1 MTNVSIYSASPVA
14 AAGFAAII
22 GGIEGFRLSG
32 TWSALGPLEEHVRTE
47 RPDLLLLELTPAV
60 TLDVIRRLLS
70 AVPAP
75 ALILSVGA
83 APAEFISQILGL
95 GVRGVL
101 GRNSSVEFHT
111 KCFCEVAAG
120 TMWVDPEIGRRLL
133 LTDRIA
139 LTPRERQLMGLLAQG
154 LRNKEIAWSMG
165 ISEGT
170 VKVYLSRLFTKVGAS
185 DRFELALLA
194 LRNVVAGGASV
205 PERDRDRSVPFQI
218 PRFVSR
224 ERAESVAR

>member
-1 MTNVSIYSASPVA
+1 
-14 AAGFAAII
+14 
-22 GGIEGFRLSG
+22 
-32 TWSALGPLEEHVRTE
+32 
-47 RPDLLLLELTPAV
+47 
-60 TLDVIRRLLS
+60 
-70 AVPAP
+70 
-75 ALILSVGA
+75 
-83 APAEFISQILGL
+83 
-95 GVRGVL
+95 
-101 GRNSSVEFHT
+101 
-111 KCFCEVAAG
+111 
-120 TMWVDPEIGRRLL
+120 
-133 LTDRIA
+133 
-139 LTPRERQLMGLLAQG
+139 MGLLAQG